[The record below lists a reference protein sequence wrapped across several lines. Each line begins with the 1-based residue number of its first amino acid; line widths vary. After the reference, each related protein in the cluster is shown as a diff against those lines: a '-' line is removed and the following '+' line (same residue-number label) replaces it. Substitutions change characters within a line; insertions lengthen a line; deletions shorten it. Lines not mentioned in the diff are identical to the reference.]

1 MSELVFSVSPH
12 VKSNNSTRKVML
24 SVIISLLPVS
34 IVGIVYF
41 GVTALMTILTAVIS
55 ALLSEIVYELICGKK
70 FKDIMS
76 ALDYSSAVTGLIIA
90 LILPANWHLYVPC
103 LSSIFAVIVVK
114 MLFGGTGMNLVN
126 PAAAGRIF
134 AFISFTT
141 IMNAFPTPNV
151 PAIHVITGASAMT
164 GATSLQSF
172 LNGGAT
178 LSLIDLLLGSGIAGC
193 IGETCKIAILI
204 GWIFLSIRKIIVPF
218 LPAIAIA
225 TAGLVAVML
234 NGFEFSAF
242 LPTILSGGLMF
253 GAVFMA
259 TDYVTN
265 ALTLKGNILFFIL
278 FGALTAVLRHFTGY
292 ETASFAIL
300 LCNILVPIINK
311 ITLSKPFGYKK
322 HKGAK

>member
-55 ALLSEIVYELICGKK
+55 ALLAEIVYELICGKK
-70 FKDIMS
+70 FKDIILS
-76 ALDYSSAVTGLIIA
+76 LDYSSAVTGLILA
-90 LILPANWHLYVPC
+90 LIIPANWHLYVPC

-141 IMNAFPTPNV
+141 IMNAFPLPSV
-151 PAIHVITGASAMT
+151 SAINDTVIT

-172 LNGGAT
+172 LSDGT
-178 LSLIDLLLGSGIAGC
+178 SLSLVDLLLGSGVAGA

-204 GWIFLSIRKIIVPF
+204 GWIFLAVRKIIVPF
-218 LPAIAIA
+218 LPAISIA
-225 TAGLVAVML
+225 TAGLVAVCL
-234 NGFEFSAF
+234 NGFDFSAF
-242 LPTILSGGLMF
+242 LPTVLSGGLLF

-259 TDYVTN
+259 TDYATN
-265 ALTLKGNILFFIL
+265 ALTLKGNIIFFIL

-322 HKGAK
+322 HKEAK